1 MRISEFSKKYGVDK
15 RTIDYWTNCGF
26 LHPQVNKT
34 NGYREYGPEAEKE
47 IKLLLIAKAMD
58 IGSIEETV
66 EALNHPLIS
75 KKLFKTYVMHRLE
88 EKKRIEMT
96 RFNDAIQYAKEL
108 SED

>member
-15 RTIDYWTNCGF
+15 RTIDYWTNCGL

-47 IKLLLIAKAMD
+47 IKLLLIAKAMG

-66 EALNHPLIS
+66 ESLNYPLTS
-75 KKLFKTYVMHRLE
+75 KILVKNYVMYRLE
-88 EKKRIEMT
+88 AKKRIEMT
-96 RFNDAIQYAKEL
+96 RFNNAIQYAKEL
-108 SED
+108 FED

>member
-26 LHPQVNKT
+26 LHHQVNKT

-66 EALNHPLIS
+66 ESLNYQPMY
-75 KKLFKTYVMHRLE
+75 KGLFKKYVIHRLE
-88 EKKRIEMT
+88 EKKRIEME

-108 SED
+108 LED

>member
-58 IGSIEETV
+58 IGSIEETF
-66 EALNHPLIS
+66 ESLNYPPMCKS
-75 KKLFKTYVMHRLE
+75 LFKKYVIHRLE
-88 EKKRIEMT
+88 EKKRIEME

-108 SED
+108 PED